1 MTFDDK
7 TSINDLHDNKG
18 VLLQMVAEHFL
29 DFEAPLQ
36 DIKKRINE
44 MRSLEGS
51 KEGELPVKNIE
62 EELSRLQVKEK
73 SVMRRLYRNL
83 SAWQKV
89 QVSRHPQ
96 RPHAKDY
103 IKHLIKDFV
112 PLAGDRLYAEDEA
125 MQSGIG
131 TFLGKSVVVL
141 GIEKG
146 KNTTDRVKHNFGMPK
161 PEGYRK
167 AQRLM
172 DMAEKF
178 GLPVITF
185 VDTPGAFP
193 GVQAEERGQSEAIAS
208 CIEKLLTLNVP
219 VVSVVTGEGG
229 SGGALAI
236 AVADKVLMLEHS
248 IYSVISPEGCASI
261 LWRDA
266 KSASTAAEALKL
278 TSSDLEKLG
287 VIDGIIKEPVGGAQR
302 DHKLTMKRVSSEI
315 AKCLSEI
322 EKAGSGKANRRS
334 KFIELTRLSN

>member
-1 MTFDDK
+1 MA
-7 TSINDLHDNKG
+7 G
-18 VLLQMVAEHFL
+18 EHFL
-29 DFEAPLQ
+29 EFEAPLQ
-36 DIKKRINE
+36 DIQKRINE
-44 MRSLEGS
+44 MRSLEGTTES
-51 KEGELPVKNIE
+51 ELPVKNLK
-62 EELSRLQVKEK
+62 EELNRLHIKEK

-83 SAWQKV
+83 SPWQKV
-89 QVSRHPQ
+89 QVSRHPN

-103 IKHLIKDFV
+103 IHYLIEDFV

-131 TFLGKSVVVL
+131 TFLGKSVVIL

-146 KNTTDRVKHNFGMPK
+146 KNTTERVKHNFGMPK

-178 GLPVITF
+178 KLPIITF

-193 GVQAEERGQSEAIAS
+193 GVEAEERGQSEAIAS
-208 CIEKLLTLNVP
+208 CIEKLLNLNVP
-219 VVSVVTGEGG
+219 VVSIITGEGG

-278 TSSDLEKLG
+278 TSKDLEKFG
-287 VIDGIIKEPVGGAQR
+287 VIDGIVKEPVGGAQR
-302 DHKLTMKRVSSEI
+302 DYDLTMKRVSAEI
-315 AKCLSEI
+315 AKSLSEI
-322 EKAGSGKANRRS
+322 EKDGASKASRRQ
-334 KFIELTRLSN
+334 KFIQLTRL

>member
-1 MTFDDK
+1 
-7 TSINDLHDNKG
+7 
-18 VLLQMVAEHFL
+18 MVNEHFL
-29 DFEAPLQ
+29 EFEAPLE
-36 DIKKRINE
+36 DIKKRIDE
-44 MRSLEGS
+44 MRALKGS
-51 KEGELPVKNIE
+51 EAGELPVKDVE
-62 EELSRLQVKEK
+62 EEVNRLYIKEK

-83 SAWQKV
+83 TSWQKV
-89 QVSRHPQ
+89 QVSRHPN
-96 RPHAKDY
+96 RPHAQDY
-103 IKHLIKDFV
+103 IKHLIEGFV
-112 PLAGDRLYAEDEA
+112 PLAGDRLYGEDET

-146 KNTTDRVKHNFGMPK
+146 KNTTERVRYNFGMPK

-167 AQRLM
+167 AKRLM

-178 GLPVITF
+178 KLPVITF

-193 GVQAEERGQSEAIAS
+193 GIEAEERGQSEAIAS

-219 VVSVVTGEGG
+219 VVSVITGEGG

-278 TSSDLEKLG
+278 TSKDLNKLG

-302 DHKLTMKRVSSEI
+302 DYDLTMKRVSADI
-315 AKCLSEI
+315 AKALSEI
-322 EKAGSGKANRRS
+322 EKQGANKENRRR
-334 KFIELTRLSN
+334 KFIQLTRLLDK